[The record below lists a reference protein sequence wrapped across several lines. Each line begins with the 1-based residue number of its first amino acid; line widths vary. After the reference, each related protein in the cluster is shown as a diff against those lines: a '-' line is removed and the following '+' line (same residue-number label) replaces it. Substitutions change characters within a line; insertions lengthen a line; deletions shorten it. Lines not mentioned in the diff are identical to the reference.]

1 MTDFISKLLEMAVSQ
16 GIWAVLYIY
25 LFLRMLNENKARED
39 RYNATISR
47 LSDNIVRGIN
57 HIQDQLDVILDNNDN
72 QGNKTDKK
80 EDRKSVV

>member
-1 MTDFISKLLEMAVSQ
+1 MSDFITKLLEMAVSQ

-47 LSDNIVRGIN
+47 LSDNIVRGID
-57 HIQDQLDVILDNNDN
+57 HIQDQLEVILDDYNDN
-72 QGNKTDKK
+72 YHK
-80 EDRKSVV
+80 EEE

>member
-1 MTDFISKLLEMAVSQ
+1 MSNFITKLLEMAVSQ

-47 LSDNIVRGIN
+47 LSDNIVRGID
-57 HIQDQLDVILDNNDN
+57 HIQDQLEVILDDYNDN
-72 QGNKTDKK
+72 YHK
-80 EDRKSVV
+80 EEK

>member
-1 MTDFISKLLEMAVSQ
+1 MSDFITRLLEMAVSQ

-39 RYNATISR
+39 RYNATISQ

-57 HIQDQLDVILDNNDN
+57 HIQDQLDVVLDNNDN
-72 QGNKTDKK
+72 HK
-80 EDRKSVV
+80 EGK